1 MRVKRV
7 VLENHCDVAIPGRDI
22 VHQFIANINFA
33 VCNLLEAS
41 DHSKSGAF
49 AAARGADQ
57 DNEFVM
63 LNIQVDSTNGIRVIK
78 TFS

>member
-1 MRVKRV
+1 MI
-7 VLENHCDVAIPGRDI
+7 D
-22 VHQFIANINFA
+22 QFIANINFA
-33 VCNLLEAS
+33 VGNFLEAS

-49 AAARGADQ
+49 SAARRADQ

-63 LNIQVDSTNGIRVIK
+63 LNIQVDSTNDIRVVK